1 MIGNILYQILRLFWV
16 YFLKKINIHQDIPI
30 ELKINRF
37 KIKTGYHLELST
49 VETMALLES
58 TVKKITRDKN
68 DENKPHLEIT
78 KVVLLHSNISNK
90 DYASFFQ
97 INNLVKH

>member
-1 MIGNILYQILRLFWV
+1 M
-16 YFLKKINIHQDIPI
+16 
-30 ELKINRF
+30 KINRF

-49 VETMALLES
+49 IETMTLLGS

-78 KVVLLHSNISNK
+78 KVVLLHSNIFNK
-90 DYASFFQ
+90 DIKKFLMQVFS
-97 INNLVKH
+97 K